1 MVAVV
6 ALLAVIA
13 GSWFYLFAMSA
24 HGMRAPAVWSPQYF
38 AVMATMWI
46 VMMAAMMLPTA
57 TPMILLHATLARR
70 RHVARRAALAANG
83 LFALGYVAVWSAFAL
98 GATVLQWALAE
109 AALLSP
115 MMQASSKGL
124 AGALLVAAGVYQFTP
139 LKQACL
145 RHCRSPLDFIMSHW
159 RNGPAGS
166 YGMGVRHG
174 AYCLGCCWALMLLLF
189 VGGVMSLAWIAG
201 LAAFVLVEKL
211 ALFGHWTTRLAG
223 VALLGWGAGILATLA

>member
-1 MVAVV
+1 
-6 ALLAVIA
+6 VIA
-13 GSWFYLFAMSA
+13 GSWLYLFAMSA
-24 HGMRAPAVWSPQYF
+24 HGMRAPAAWSPQYF
-38 AVMATMWI
+38 AVMAAMWI

-70 RHVARRAALAANG
+70 RHVLQRAALAANG
-83 LFALGYVAVWSAFAL
+83 LFAFGYVAVWTAFAL

-139 LKQACL
+139 FKQACL

-166 YGMGVRHG
+166 YAMGVRHG

-211 ALFGHWTTRLAG
+211 ALFGQWTTRLAG
-223 VALLGWGAGILATLA
+223 VALLGWGAGVLATLA

>member
-1 MVAVV
+1 
-6 ALLAVIA
+6 VIA
-13 GSWFYLFAMSA
+13 GSWLYLLAMSA
-24 HGMRAPAVWSPQYF
+24 HGMRAPAAWSAQYF
-38 AVMATMWI
+38 AVMAVMWI

-70 RHVARRAALAANG
+70 RHVLQRAALAANG
-83 LFALGYVAVWSAFAL
+83 FFALGYVAVWSASAL

-115 MMQASSKGL
+115 MMQASSRGL
-124 AGALLVAAGVYQFTP
+124 AGALLVAAGIYQFTP
-139 LKQACL
+139 LKQTCL

-166 YGMGVRHG
+166 YAMGVRHG

-211 ALFGHWTTRLAG
+211 APFGHWTTRLAG
-223 VALLGWGAGILATLA
+223 LALVGWGAGVLATLA